1 MAELKIFYR
10 DKDKQDRIKVG
21 RSVNILNSLDKKD
34 IIWID
39 LLDVSDKTEGV
50 LEDFLKIDIQ
60 EDEVGVSHDR
70 IVGLYITRRHLDLF
84 HLFILLDVDF
94 EEVL

>member
-60 EDEVGVSHDR
+60 EDA
-70 IVGLYITRRHLDLF
+70 I
-84 HLFILLDVDF
+84 
-94 EEVL
+94 

>member
-10 DKDKQDRIKVG
+10 DKDKQDKIKVG
-21 RSVNILNSLDKKD
+21 RSVNILSSLDKKD

-60 EDEVGVSHDR
+60 DDE
-70 IVGLYITRRHLDLF
+70 
-84 HLFILLDVDF
+84 
-94 EEVL
+94 

>member
-10 DKDKQDRIKVG
+10 DTEKQDKIKVG
-21 RSVNILNSLDKKD
+21 RSVNILSSLDKKD

-60 EDEVGVSHDR
+60 DDEEM
-70 IVGLYITRRHLDLF
+70 
-84 HLFILLDVDF
+84 
-94 EEVL
+94 EEI

>member
-10 DKDKQDRIKVG
+10 DKDKQDKIKVG
-21 RSVNILNSLDKKD
+21 RSVNILSSLDKKD

-60 EDEVGVSHDR
+60 DDEEMEEMYADAQER
-70 IVGLYITRRHLDLF
+70 GLA
-84 HLFILLDVDF
+84 
-94 EEVL
+94 E